1 MPGSSPERGVSM
13 IEVLVALI
21 ILIYAAI
28 AALGMCDAAWKSFKR
43 GENAVE
49 QQQAV
54 RIGFDKLILD
64 LQMAG
69 FNHNPDGDGSRPDEQ
84 IEAAFDTAI
93 VIRAD
98 FDAPY
103 AAESVAPEAALAGGQ
118 FETVSIGNDEIVTYV
133 LAKPDGSS
141 TGTLTFQADVKDVP
155 RDGAVEAISIPNVA
169 LVQDDPPY
177 TLYRITLNNDGNTWG
192 SSNFIVRTPLTEN
205 IRSMSFRYFTTTGTQ
220 INNTFDLT
228 TTGDDIG
235 GGETAAALAQRAG
248 ISRVELDLVGLTR
261 DPDLGWADPL
271 DSNTVT
277 QGHRKFRLTGDVT
290 PRNKGMVGVLDPPP
304 N

>member
-1 MPGSSPERGVSM
+1 MV
-13 IEVLVALI
+13 EVLVAMI

-28 AALGMCDAAWKSFKR
+28 AALGMYDAAWKSFKR

-54 RIGFDKLILD
+54 RIGFDKLVLD

-69 FNHNPDGDGSRPDEQ
+69 FNHNPDGDDSRPDEQ

-103 AAESVAPEAALAGGQ
+103 AADSATPETALAGGQ
-118 FETVSIGNDEIVTYV
+118 FETVSTGNDEIVTYV

-141 TGTLTFQADVKDVP
+141 TDTLTFEADVKDTP
-155 RDGAVEAISIPNVA
+155 RDGVVETISIPNVA
-169 LVQDDPPY
+169 LVHDDPPY
-177 TLYRITLNNDGNTWG
+177 TLYRVTLNDSSTWG
-192 SSNFIVRTPLTEN
+192 SGSFIVRTPLTEN
-205 IRSMSFRYFTTTGTQ
+205 IRSMSFRYFNTTGAQ
-220 INNTFDLT
+220 INSTFDLT

-235 GGETAAALAQRAG
+235 GSETAATLARRAG
-248 ISRVELDLVGLTR
+248 IYRVEVDLIGLTR
-261 DPDLGWADPL
+261 DPDLGWADRS
-271 DSNTVT
+271 DTNATT
-277 QGHRKFRLTGDVT
+277 QAHRKFRLTGDAT
-290 PRNKGMVGVLDPPP
+290 PRNKGLIGVLDPPA